1 MGKMKY
7 MEQSRIY
14 SVSTAKNRCR
24 GYQVS
29 IAGTFIRALTVLRAD
44 RACLIDAHAENG
56 RVRIVVRGGRLRI
69 NFLRIW
75 E

>member
-1 MGKMKY
+1 M
-7 MEQSRIY
+7 
-14 SVSTAKNRCR
+14 
-24 GYQVS
+24 S